1 MQLYKLNP
9 CLWNFKSPEYKIKQ
23 KRDAA
28 YNSIVNGMN
37 IMGFGTLEVKNK
49 IRNLRSTYQQENKK
63 FQESKKSGAGLSNVY
78 TSNIKW
84 LKEMEEVFSK
94 DLNKNVFE
102 NIPGLTNED
111 TVSQDSSSATSS
123 HPNINQEV
131 LANTSNHQQAPL
143 TVTTTATGNTARA
156 TKRTK
161 GNFQAVSDL
170 KKLND
175 GINSESET
183 VFDVFGR
190 SVALQLKNLSAENAL
205 IAQSRIQN
213 ILTEFGIKELR
224 TTSSF
229 SNHSYQTPSSV
240 YSDTTND
247 YYQFDETYVDSP
259 PQLPTPAPSTSQ
271 TIFAATST
279 PVPNVN
285 ATPDSIST
293 NDIVAAAM
301 FAAMETDGRQ
311 QV

>member
-1 MQLYKLNP
+1 MKVL
-9 CLWNFKSPEYKIKQ
+9 
-23 KRDAA
+23 KR
-28 YNSIVNGMN
+28 
-37 IMGFGTLEVKNK
+37 
-49 IRNLRSTYQQENKK
+49 
-63 FQESKKSGAGLSNVY
+63 NV
-78 TSNIKW
+78 
-84 LKEMEEVFSK
+84 L
-94 DLNKNVFE
+94 
-102 NIPGLTNED
+102 IPGLTNED
-111 TVSQDSSSATSS
+111 TASQDSSSATSS

-131 LANTSNHQQAPL
+131 LANTSNDQQAPL

-156 TKRTK
+156 KKRTK
-161 GNFQAVSDL
+161 EIFQDFSDL

-213 ILTEFGIKELR
+213 ILTEFGIKELRQR

-293 NDIVAAAM
+293 NDIEAAAM